1 VLNQPMSDPPGSKFY
16 YDSGNPYLLSAL
28 ITGKTGQSAF
38 DFAKQELF
46 GPLGITSAKWGGV
59 DAQGVTD
66 GEAGLSL
73 TPEHMARI
81 GYLYLHAGMWDG
93 KEIIPSSWVERTK
106 IGNVQAT
113 FANHYANLWWSRPEK
128 GAFMGPPLPDD
139 PPASKARHRRHH
151 DRHLA
156 R

>member
-1 VLNQPMSDPPGSKFY
+1 MSDPPGSKFY

-46 GPLGITSAKWGGV
+46 GPLGITSAKWVGV